1 MYMLMAFAPAAANHP
16 PTNVQTISQTE
27 GHPLCAKTMVGMV
40 ITKSNSTMRGFVNAM
55 YEPTFERWAAGLSP
69 WLNSL
74 VVKRDGTRGRTPRAT
89 AQGYGTM
96 EW

>member
-1 MYMLMAFAPAAANHP
+1 
-16 PTNVQTISQTE
+16 
-27 GHPLCAKTMVGMV
+27 
-40 ITKSNSTMRGFVNAM
+40 MRGFVSAM
-55 YEPTFERWAAGLSP
+55 YEPTLERCATGLSP